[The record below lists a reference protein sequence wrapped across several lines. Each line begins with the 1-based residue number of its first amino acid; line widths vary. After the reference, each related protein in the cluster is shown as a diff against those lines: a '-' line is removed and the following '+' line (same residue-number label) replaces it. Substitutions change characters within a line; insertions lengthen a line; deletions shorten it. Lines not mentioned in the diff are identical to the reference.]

1 MISVEKLPRSLFIE
15 FLNQFESEMSINK
28 DSMLEFVSKKLGRVS
43 IERSHLEVIRT
54 DDEKV
59 GFIRHYNNYI
69 FMNNSVDDKYRV
81 VRVSGTDKEYKQD
94 ISSEFNNF
102 VFNTNNAK
110 SQEDEQH
117 EI

>member
-1 MISVEKLPRSLFIE
+1 
-15 FLNQFESEMSINK
+15 
-28 DSMLEFVSKKLGRVS
+28 
-43 IERSHLEVIRT
+43 
-54 DDEKV
+54 
-59 GFIRHYNNYI
+59 
-69 FMNNSVDDKYRV
+69 MNNSVYGNYRV
-81 VRVSGTDKEYKQD
+81 IRVSGVNKEHKQD